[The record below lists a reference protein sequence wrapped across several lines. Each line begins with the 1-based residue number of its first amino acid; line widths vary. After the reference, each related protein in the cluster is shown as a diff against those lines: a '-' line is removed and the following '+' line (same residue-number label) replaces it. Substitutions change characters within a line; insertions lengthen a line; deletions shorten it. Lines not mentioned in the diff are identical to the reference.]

1 MNAATRTFYSARM
14 AYAVA
19 RHGRLKWRTSIAQGP
34 LRFMRIADIR
44 QEYMRAG
51 LVEKDAAADP
61 FKQFDR
67 WFHDALQAELPLPNA
82 MTLATATAAGRPSAR
97 AVLLK
102 GVDAGG
108 FVFYTNYASR
118 KARELA
124 ANPHAALVFV
134 WTELERQ
141 VRIEGAIEKVS
152 AEESDEYFA
161 SRPLGSRLGAW
172 ASPQSMVLPGR
183 VALAAKVAAI
193 VLRYGKH
200 PPRPPHWGGY
210 RVLPEAIEFWQGR
223 RSRLHDRLLYTREAG
238 GWNIVRLAP

>member
-1 MNAATRTFYSARM
+1 
-14 AYAVA
+14 
-19 RHGRLKWRTSIAQGP
+19 
-34 LRFMRIADIR
+34 MRIADIR

-61 FKQFDR
+61 FEQFDR

-82 MTLATATAAGRPSAR
+82 MTLATASATGRPSAR
-97 AVLLK
+97 VVLLK

-124 ANPHAALVFV
+124 ANPFAALAFQ
-134 WTELERQ
+134 WAELERQ
-141 VRIEGAIEKVS
+141 VRIEGAIEKVAS
-152 AEESDEYFA
+152 EESDAYFE

-172 ASPQSMVLPGR
+172 ASPQSMVLPDR
-183 VALAAKVAAI
+183 LTLATKVAAI
-193 VLRYGKH
+193 VLRYGKN

-223 RSRLHDRLLYTREAG
+223 KNRLHDRLLYTKQAG
-238 GWNIVRLAP
+238 GWKIERLAP

>member
-1 MNAATRTFYSARM
+1 
-14 AYAVA
+14 
-19 RHGRLKWRTSIAQGP
+19 
-34 LRFMRIADIR
+34 MRIADIR

-67 WFHDALQAELPLPNA
+67 WFQDAVQAELPLPEA
-82 MTLATATAAGRPSAR
+82 MTLATATDTGRPSAR
-97 AVLLK
+97 VVLLK
-102 GVDAGG
+102 GVDARG

-118 KARELA
+118 KGRELA
-124 ANPHAALVFV
+124 ANPHAALVFA

-141 VRIEGAIEKVS
+141 VRIEGTIKKVS
-152 AEESDEYFA
+152 AEESDLYFA

-172 ASPQSMVLPGR
+172 ASPQSMVLPDR
-183 VALAAKVAAI
+183 LTLAKTVAAI

-223 RSRLHDRLLYTREAG
+223 KNRLHDRLLYTKQTGDWTIE
-238 GWNIVRLAP
+238 RLAP